1 MIIAL
6 LVIILLAILYPER
19 CRIAIRWLLTASIY
33 LAVVGVVLGLVIGLG
48 VWVWEDVL
56 PLISWQGVGVFAGN
70 TIGLVFGALML
81 WGLASTLKMFFVSA
95 VSATRKTK

>member
-6 LVIILLAILYPER
+6 LVTILLAILYPER
-19 CRIAIRWLLTASIY
+19 CRIAIRWLLTASLCFI
-33 LAVVGVVLGLVIGLG
+33 VVGVVLGLVIGLG
-48 VWVWEDVL
+48 AWVWEDVL

-70 TIGLVFGALML
+70 SLGLVFGAFML
-81 WGLASTLKMFFVSA
+81 WGLISTLKMFFVTA